1 VKEAPA
7 STSIS
12 NFPHMKQNQL
22 TQQKNSLERTMIAAL
37 QMDFNLLHYFEAVRL
52 NRMADG
58 SHVVLLIAGDQRRKV
73 LMKYIESL
81 NIKVS
86 YVKQGKNLL
95 PQLERIKQKLD
106 ISYFSFLEKTQMG
119 SLDFLNKTASFNSD
133 SEANYVPSCSN
144 SKSSSAGIM
153 LVVIDAGAGPFSDL
167 SSAVVNF
174 SKDIQN
180 SRCKVVWLDHPTDH
194 VAHSEDPPYDHI
206 VYKPLH
212 GWRLYQVLGL
222 IPELKRFNLPELVDN
237 NSLNEFSCNVL
248 ELGESSSHQMVIHRH
263 DERSTE
269 STDNKPLDGKKV
281 LLVEDNPVL
290 RRVTTCNLCKLGA
303 NVEICE
309 NGKEA
314 FDQICKLFS
323 DQRKEGPSNSLPY
336 DYVFMDCEVIFQ
348 TKSQLYFHF
357 AKIQT
362 CTFIH
367 SLENFGKQ

>member
-1 VKEAPA
+1 
-7 STSIS
+7 
-12 NFPHMKQNQL
+12 M
-22 TQQKNSLERTMIAAL
+22 
-37 QMDFNLLHYFEAVRL
+37 
-52 NRMADG
+52 
-58 SHVVLLIAGDQRRKV
+58 
-73 LMKYIESL
+73 
-81 NIKVS
+81 
-86 YVKQGKNLL
+86 
-95 PQLERIKQKLD
+95 
-106 ISYFSFLEKTQMG
+106 
-119 SLDFLNKTASFNSD
+119 
-133 SEANYVPSCSN
+133 
-144 SKSSSAGIM
+144 
-153 LVVIDAGAGPFSDL
+153 
-167 SSAVVNF
+167 
-174 SKDIQN
+174 
-180 SRCKVVWLDHPTDH
+180 
-194 VAHSEDPPYDHI
+194 
-206 VYKPLH
+206 
-212 GWRLYQVLGL
+212 LGL

>member
-1 VKEAPA
+1 MGGDIRIIDKEPG
-7 STSIS
+7 
-12 NFPHMKQNQL
+12 
-22 TQQKNSLERTMIAAL
+22 ERTMIAAL

-212 GWRLYQVLGL
+212 G
-222 IPELKRFNLPELVDN
+222 
-237 NSLNEFSCNVL
+237 
-248 ELGESSSHQMVIHRH
+248 
-263 DERSTE
+263 
-269 STDNKPLDGKKV
+269 
-281 LLVEDNPVL
+281 
-290 RRVTTCNLCKLGA
+290 
-303 NVEICE
+303 
-309 NGKEA
+309 
-314 FDQICKLFS
+314 
-323 DQRKEGPSNSLPY
+323 
-336 DYVFMDCEVIFQ
+336 
-348 TKSQLYFHF
+348 
-357 AKIQT
+357 
-362 CTFIH
+362 
-367 SLENFGKQ
+367 